1 MSKLKSHLSPDKYES
16 RIKTDI
22 ALLGYEATDNIE
34 RAIEGMKKLLD
45 QDKGEMQG
53 ELISECYVTLG
64 KWDKEHCESKQMLGK
79 LDFQRIINYFKKA
92 TECN

>member
-1 MSKLKSHLSPDKYES
+1 LSKLKSHLSPDKYES

-45 QDKGEMQG
+45 QDKGKM
-53 ELISECYVTLG
+53 
-64 KWDKEHCESKQMLGK
+64 
-79 LDFQRIINYFKKA
+79 
-92 TECN
+92 